1 MISLKLLQPS
11 SVAADIYI
19 GCVGYELR
27 SSEALRTYNLSISS
41 REKLLLDYDCGDR
54 LSYPRNIEFVR
65 GIDCELFKNTM
76 ELIKAIEYRI
86 VGGPKKCVMLDV
98 TSLDRRV
105 MAKVLESLFDLRAYI
120 SNIEIIYYPQTFV
133 EPTAVLEQ
141 VLTFAP
147 VTSRF
152 VGEASYSRDA
162 LSLIVGAGYEYGRIV
177 GAIDVL
183 EPERVYCFHPVGTD
197 SRFEEA
203 IYKNNLGFSF
213 LDNPDFL
220 LPYDLLTPYEL
231 YQSLRSLIEVEL
243 RERDVLL
250 LPLGPK
256 IFAAISIVIALQLSP
271 SVMVWRHSTTS
282 HSKPS
287 TNLDAVADG
296 KRIDFSF
303 SFSEPA
309 N

>member
-1 MISLKLLQPS
+1 M
-11 SVAADIYI
+11 ATDIFI

-27 SSEALRTYNLSISS
+27 STEALRTYQALSI
-41 REKLLLDYDCGDR
+41 REKLLLDYGCDNR
-54 LSYPRNIEFVR
+54 LSYPQNIQFLKE
-65 GIDCELFKNTM
+65 IDCELFGATSDLV
-76 ELIKAIEYRI
+76 EAIKARI
-86 VGGPKKCVMLDV
+86 HGNSKKSVMLDV

-105 MAKVLESLFDLRAYI
+105 MAKILEALFDVRTYI

-220 LPYDLLTPYEL
+220 LPYNLLSPYEL
-231 YQSLRSLIEVEL
+231 YFSLRRLIEVEL
-243 RERDVLL
+243 KERDVLL

-256 IFAAISIVIALQLSP
+256 LFAAISIVIALQLSP

-303 SFSEPA
+303 SFSETIEG
-309 N
+309 

>member
-1 MISLKLLQPS
+1 MISLKLVQPS
-11 SVAADIYI
+11 KKEKDIFI

-27 SSEALRTYNLSISS
+27 STEALRTYDESKRIKD
-41 REKLLLDYDCGDR
+41 KLLLDYCCGDR
-54 LSYPRNIEFVR
+54 LSYPQNIEFIN
-65 GIDCELFKNTM
+65 GIDCVLFNNTSD
-76 ELIKAIEYRI
+76 LIMKIKDI
-86 VGGPKKCVMLDV
+86 VAGSKKKSVMFDI

-105 MAKVLESLFDLRAYI
+105 MAKVLEILFDLRESI
-120 SNIEIIYYPQTFV
+120 SNVEIIYYPQKFV
-133 EPTAVLEQ
+133 EPVGILEQ

-152 VGEASYSRDA
+152 VGESSYSRDA
-162 LSLIVGAGYEYGRIV
+162 LSLIIGAGYEYGRIV

-197 SRFEEA
+197 SRFEDA

-220 LPYDLLTPYEL
+220 LPYDLSTPDEL
-231 YQSLRSLIEVEL
+231 YQGLRNLIEVEL

-282 HSKPS
+282 HSNPS
-287 TNLDAVADG
+287 TNTDAVANG
-296 KRIDFSF
+296 KRIGFSF
-303 SFSEPA
+303 SFTNET

>member
-1 MISLKLLQPS
+1 MISLKLRHPS
-11 SVAADIYI
+11 KAATDIFI
-19 GCVGYELR
+19 GCVGYESR
-27 SSEALRTYNLSISS
+27 SSEALRTYETSKASTD
-41 REKLLLDYDCGDR
+41 KLILDYCCSGR
-54 LSYPRNIEFVR
+54 LSYPENKKFILS
-65 GIDCELFKNTM
+65 IDCDLYKNTSD
-76 ELIKAIEYRI
+76 LISAIKDRI
-86 VGGPKKCVMLDV
+86 IGTKKKSVMLDV

-105 MAKVLESLFDLRAYI
+105 MAKILEVLFDLREFI
-120 SNIEIIYYPQTFV
+120 SNVEIIYYPQTFV
-133 EPTAVLEQ
+133 EPMAVLEQ

-162 LSLIVGAGYEYGRIV
+162 LSLIIGAGYEYGRIV

-220 LPYDLLTPYEL
+220 LPYDLLSPDEL
-231 YQSLRSLIEVEL
+231 YLSLRGLIEVEL

-287 TNLDAVADG
+287 TNLDAVASG
-296 KRIDFSF
+296 NRIDFSF
-303 SFSEPA
+303 SFSDAA